1 MPPLSRAHRSPVL
14 TALLLIPLLA
24 ALTLLSAALVLDRG
38 LGPLPEG
45 ARYDA
50 IIVAG
55 CRVGPDGQ
63 PSLALRRRV
72 DHALQLYAEG
82 RAPRVIFT
90 GGVGSFPP
98 SEAEAAAT
106 YALERG
112 LPPTAV
118 VLEANSTSTEENA
131 ARSADLLAAEGLPHA
146 RVLVVT
152 DAYHTFR
159 ARRVFARHYAHV
171 DAAGSRPRFVVRV
184 RGALREVFAVAGY
197 LVMGRL

>member
-1 MPPLSRAHRSPVL
+1 MPPLPRATRSPVL
-14 TALLLIPLLA
+14 TALLLLPLLA
-24 ALTLLSAALVLDRG
+24 ALALLSAALLLDRG
-38 LGPLPEG
+38 LGPLPAG

-72 DHALQLYAEG
+72 DQALQLYAEG
-82 RAPRVIFT
+82 RAPRVVFT
-90 GGVGSFPP
+90 GGVGTFPP
-98 SEAEAAAT
+98 SEAEAAAA
-106 YALERG
+106 YARDRG
-112 LPPTAV
+112 LPPAAAL
-118 VLEANSTSTEENA
+118 LEAHSTSTEENA
-131 ARSADLLAAEGLPHA
+131 ARSADLLAAEGLAHG
-146 RVLVVT
+146 RVIVVT

-171 DAAGSRPRFVVRV
+171 DAAGSRPRLAVRA